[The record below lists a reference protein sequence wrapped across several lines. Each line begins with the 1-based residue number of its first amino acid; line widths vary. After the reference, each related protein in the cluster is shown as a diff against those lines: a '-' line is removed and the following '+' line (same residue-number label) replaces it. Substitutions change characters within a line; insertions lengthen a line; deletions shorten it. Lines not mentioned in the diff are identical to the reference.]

1 METSVE
7 LPKMNAVAM
16 NSPEDK
22 EAASS
27 LPNDASTAIT
37 NEIDTQKEVKSIEVK
52 ETKELPIAN
61 SETMNSFGV
70 GASLRSHM

>member
-7 LPKMNAVAM
+7 LPKMNAVAIT
-16 NSPEDK
+16 SPEDK

-37 NEIDTQKEVKSIEVK
+37 NEMDAQKDVKSIEVRG
-52 ETKELPIAN
+52 TKELPIAN

-70 GASLRSHM
+70 GANLRSHV